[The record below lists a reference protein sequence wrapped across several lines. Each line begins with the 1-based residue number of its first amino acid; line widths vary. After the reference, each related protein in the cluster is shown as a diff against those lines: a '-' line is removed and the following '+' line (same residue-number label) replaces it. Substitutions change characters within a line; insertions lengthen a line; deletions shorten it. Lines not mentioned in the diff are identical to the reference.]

1 MNAFKFCKFSKNYF
15 CLFKDET
22 QDSETQDPT
31 AVYQQPPCILK
42 DLREFKELMMQ
53 VAKKQTE
60 MDKELKQ
67 LVKQQGAKNFDLAK
81 LSHAVI
87 FTPKPVFIPVNT
99 GQERILNIITVF
111 YIYFGFTNTLS
122 FNLQDNVNKILS
134 KAYVQLGRFS
144 KQNASKTVSIFREE
158 KDSIKLKFHI
168 IF

>member
-1 MNAFKFCKFSKNYF
+1 
-15 CLFKDET
+15 
-22 QDSETQDPT
+22 
-31 AVYQQPPCILK
+31 
-42 DLREFKELMMQ
+42 
-53 VAKKQTE
+53 

-67 LVKQQGAKNFDLAK
+67 LVKQQGSKNFDLAK
-81 LSHAVI
+81 SNHAVI
-87 FTPKPVFIPVNT
+87 FTPKPVFIRVNT
-99 GQERILNIITVF
+99 GQEMILNIITVF

-168 IF
+168 YFNSPNIATVLIYENIYHKMSFLHIKEQLQVEFCNLPYGIPLRGVNDYG